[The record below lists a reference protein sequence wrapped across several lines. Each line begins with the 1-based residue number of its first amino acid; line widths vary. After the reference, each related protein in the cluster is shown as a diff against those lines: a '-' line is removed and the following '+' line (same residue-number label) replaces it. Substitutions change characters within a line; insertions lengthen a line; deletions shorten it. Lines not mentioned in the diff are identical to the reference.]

1 MRDQNQDVPLKVA
14 FLHRIIFDVLVKPL
28 RLDFWIPIDA
38 ELRHEAR
45 NDPEQFSCS
54 AEQQGRGCV
63 RLIGVIAG
71 PTQASPKETA
81 AIEKVL
87 LD

>member
-45 NDPEQFSCS
+45 NDPDRILVQRR
-54 AEQQGRGCV
+54 ATRQ
-63 RLIGVIAG
+63 RLRAAYRRDRR
-71 PTQASPKETA
+71 THASLTERNGSR
-81 AIEKVL
+81 
-87 LD
+87 